1 MDAPVAEGEAR
12 MAGRLRVVGDRRGSR
27 RGSGRDAVAVAEAPV
42 AHSGCV
48 HHWVLGDPQEGAV
61 PGNCRRCGERR
72 AFPASPDSTDRFDDY
87 REVTSP
93 STYMQDRRSA

>member
-1 MDAPVAEGEAR
+1 
-12 MAGRLRVVGDRRGSR
+12 
-27 RGSGRDAVAVAEAPV
+27 
-42 AHSGCV
+42 V
-48 HHWVLGDPQEGAV
+48 HHWVLGEPQEGAV

-93 STYMQDRRSA
+93 STYMQERRSA